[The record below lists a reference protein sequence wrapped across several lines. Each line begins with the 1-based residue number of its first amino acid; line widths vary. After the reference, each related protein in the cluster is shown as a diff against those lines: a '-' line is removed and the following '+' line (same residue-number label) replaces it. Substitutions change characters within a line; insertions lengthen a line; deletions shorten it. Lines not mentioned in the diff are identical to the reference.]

1 MKIDE
6 NLNKVFNIKSEEE
19 VQLPQVSPIEE
30 RPVSEDDFQLA
41 RETLRDLISTNT
53 DILDSLVSVA
63 KGSESPRA
71 FEVAGQLIK
80 TQAEIAQSLLNAHKQ
95 KKDIDKVTNAENN
108 NIKTQNNIVFSGS
121 TSELM
126 KMISMR
132 TNAIDHDDK

>member
-6 NLNKVFNIKSEEE
+6 NLNKVFNIRSEEE
-19 VQLPQVSPIEE
+19 VQLPQVLPVEE

-41 RETLRDLISTNT
+41 RETLRDLIATNT
-53 DILDSLVSVA
+53 DILDSLVCVA

-80 TQAEIAQSLLNAHKQ
+80 TQADIAQSLLNAHKQ
-95 KKDIDKVTNAENN
+95 KKDIDKVTDAENN

-132 TNAIDHDDK
+132 TNAIDHDNK